1 MLIHRVATLA
11 GCVILAGSPLV
22 IRDAHASDFVNDSK
36 LSLLLRN
43 AYMSRDFKNGVNDR
57 AEWGQAAIGKYSSG
71 FTPGLIGLGVD
82 AHAMVAVR
90 LDGGRGRSGAG
101 GIDFFK
107 QGDSGKAAN
116 GISKAGAAVKMRV
129 ANTVITYG
137 DQMPNYPVLSYSSSR
152 LLPETYTGTSLLSKE
167 ISGLEL
173 SLARFH
179 AESRK
184 SEASRDS
191 GLKSINVVGGSYRFN
206 EHLATSLFFSDVE
219 DQLKKQYLNLNYV
232 MPFDKISSLK
242 LDFNGYK
249 TKLDSAVVN
258 RLHTE
263 GDDNTIWSLAATYSQ
278 GPHSVILAHQRSS
291 GDSLLGYPYGGYQ
304 NAGGR
309 GDGGNTVWLAN
320 SYWSDFNAADER
332 SWQLGYGFNFA
343 SVGIPGLT
351 YNLAYVR
358 GTDITT
364 RQSTGGTEREIFNQ
378 IKYVVQGGPAK
389 DLSFR
394 ARSSIR
400 RVSEKSSD
408 YGVSGNEVRVLVE
421 YPLNIF

>member
-11 GCVILAGSPLV
+11 GCVILAGSPLA

-43 AYMSRDFKNGVNDR
+43 AYMSRDFKNGVSDR

-107 QGDSGKAAN
+107 QGDSGKAASD
-116 GISKAGAAVKMRV
+116 ISKAGAAVKMRLS
-129 ANTVITYG
+129 NTMITYG

-152 LLPETYTGTSLLSKE
+152 LLPETYTGTSLVSKE

-191 GLKSINVVGGSYRFN
+191 GLKSVNVVGGSYRFN
-206 EHLATSLFFSDVE
+206 EKLGTSLFFSDVE
-219 DQLKKQYLNLNYV
+219 DQLKKQYLNVNYV

-263 GDDNTIWSLAATYSQ
+263 GDDNTIWSLAATYSH

-378 IKYVVQGGPAK
+378 IKYVVQSGPAK

-408 YGVSGNEVRVLVE
+408 YSIGGNEVRVLVE